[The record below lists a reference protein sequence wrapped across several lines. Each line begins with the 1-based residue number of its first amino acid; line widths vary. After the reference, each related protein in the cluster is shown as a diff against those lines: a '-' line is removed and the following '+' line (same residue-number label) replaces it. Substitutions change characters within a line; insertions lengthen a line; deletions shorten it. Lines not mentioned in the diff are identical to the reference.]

1 MKGGVTNGLVLVPGL
16 LCDRALFAPQ
26 VAALS
31 RYVRVHV
38 AEPQGDTI
46 AAMAE
51 GVAKAVPF
59 ERFALLGLSMGGM
72 VAMHMATSDPG
83 DERVTRLALLD
94 TNHLADTDEKS
105 RDRHAL
111 VDEAR
116 ERGLEPVVRE
126 HLKPAY
132 LAPMRRHDPRLND
145 IVVAMALRLGIETFA
160 RQTEALVTREDMSA
174 RLERCAKPALVL
186 CGAHDRPCPPAR
198 HDEMAALMPNAR
210 RVTVPGAGHLT
221 TLEAPAAVNA
231 ALLGWLFG

>member
-1 MKGGVTNGLVLVPGL
+1 MSGGSRGAQGLVLVPGL

-31 RYVRVHV
+31 RYLPIHV
-38 AEPQGDTI
+38 AEPEGATI

-51 GVAKAVPF
+51 NALAAVPF
-59 ERFALLGLSMGGM
+59 DRFALAGLSMGGM
-72 VAMHMATSDPG
+72 VAMHLAN

-94 TNHLADTDEKS
+94 TNHLADTDE
-105 RDRHAL
+105 RRRERHAL
-111 VDEAR
+111 VDDAR

-126 HLKPAY
+126 KLKPAY

-145 IVVAMALRLGIETFA
+145 IVVAMALGLGIEAFA
-160 RQTEALVTREDMSA
+160 EQTQALVSRRDMSGQ
-174 RLERCAKPALVL
+174 LKRCGKPALVL
-186 CGAHDRPCPPAR
+186 CGAQDRPCPPER
-198 HDEMAALMPNAR
+198 HDAMAALMPNAH